1 MQVTGEPGPEDRA
14 PMQYFQ
20 FAVCNAACFG
30 SSLVAFP
37 ARVQLLFTFEPG
49 CFNFSGALGIL
60 DRIQ

>member
-1 MQVTGEPGPEDRA
+1 MRAMQVTGEPGPEDRA

-37 ARVQLLFTFEPG
+37 ARVQFDLRTRLL
-49 CFNFSGALGIL
+49 
-60 DRIQ
+60 